1 MDRVRFCL
9 VGTGRAGM
17 VHGIN
22 ITRRIKNAE
31 LVALVDSNERSL
43 KESGEALGVT
53 GRHADYRE
61 ALSGK
66 DIDAVVVVTPTFTHA
81 EIACYAAEQG
91 KHIMLEK
98 PMAITVDECAAIN
111 AAVKDNGVKLQLG
124 FMRRFDPAFV
134 RAKEIIE
141 SGELGRVMIIKSTGR
156 GPGLPP
162 AWTYDLSQSNGMLAE
177 VNSHDFDTVRW
188 LVGSDYDQVYA
199 LAENFKCDSLRKD
212 YPGFYDNAVVN
223 FRLKDGTLGSIDG
236 TCPAGYGYDARVEI
250 LCEHGLLLVGDFKES
265 GMTWVRRD
273 GTSIGSAFR
282 SWRDRFKDA
291 YLAEMEHFVEAIVK
305 DGEPAVTGEDGIKA
319 VEAVIA
325 ANESIRTGR
334 PVRLGQVKDMEC

>member
-1 MDRVRFCL
+1 MDRLRFCL

-22 ITRRIKNAE
+22 ITRRIKDAE
-31 LVALVDSNERSL
+31 LVALVDSNEKSL
-43 KESGEALGVT
+43 KESGEVLGVT
-53 GRHADYRE
+53 DRHADYRE
-61 ALSGK
+61 ALSRK
-66 DIDAVVVVTPTFTHA
+66 DIDAAVIVTPTFTHA
-81 EIACYAAEQG
+81 EIACYAAKQG

-98 PMAITVDECAAIN
+98 PMAVTVDECAAIN
-111 AAVKDNGVKLQLG
+111 TAVKNSKVKLQLG
-124 FMRRFDPAFV
+124 FMRRFDPAFIQ
-134 RAKEIIE
+134 AKEIIE

-162 AWTYDLSQSNGMLAE
+162 PWTYDLSQSNGMLAE
-177 VNSHDFDTVRW
+177 VNSHDFDAVRW
-188 LVGSDYDQVYA
+188 LVGSDYEQVYA
-199 LAENFKCDSLRKD
+199 QAENFKCDNLKKN

-223 FRLKDGTLGSIDG
+223 FRLKNGTLGFIDG

-250 LCEHGLLLVGDFKES
+250 LFENGLIFIGDFKES
-265 GMTWVRRD
+265 GITWVKRD

-291 YLAEMEHFVEAIVK
+291 YLAEMEHFVEAIRN
-305 DGEPAVTGEDGIKA
+305 DSQPAVTGEDGMKA

-325 ANESIRTGR
+325 ANKSIQTGQ
-334 PVRLGQVKDMEC
+334 PVRLG